1 MIANEQTGSWP
12 ELAAILLTRL
22 GFLWLLVL
30 ASFLLPNDDAAFY
43 ALMGVAFIITVPYSL
58 WLRSKLT
65 STEFA
70 PLQFVADLLLVTGLV
85 YFTGGIRSQLTLLYP
100 LVILSAGI
108 VGTPKQ
114 AAEITAMA
122 IITYIL
128 MATLL
133 SNKMLV
139 EYVPTGT
146 PLLAESTSATLL
158 LRSLTFA
165 AFGAASCYIAKRC
178 NLIDTQE
185 NELTTTTVTLLEH
198 IPEPALLIDR
208 EGRILFATPAAVDLF
223 GIGPDQLGK
232 TTFTDLLIEDAAPIP
247 ESYGK
252 AAHFRLIGNKPLPA
266 AYRSADLT
274 LPETALLGKAGR
286 KNEEITLSLVTL
298 TDLSESLATANMLSR
313 LERISSATRVAGD
326 LAHEIRTP
334 LTAISASVQLLKCY
348 EEKASAADWLPN
360 SPRRIDRIELFD
372 HIEDASRR
380 MDNAI
385 RHFVDFAT
393 FSPSDLISIIKLDSS
408 QENKGYMVHLKTTGR
423 GLKNGENTYCG

>member
-1 MIANEQTGSWP
+1 MIANEQTAPWP
-12 ELAAILLTRL
+12 KLAAILLSRL

-30 ASFLLPNDDAAFY
+30 ASLLLPNDDAAFY
-43 ALMGVAFIITVPYSL
+43 ALMGVAFIVTIPYSL
-58 WLRSKLT
+58 WLRSKLK

-70 PLQFVADLLLVTGLV
+70 PLQFVIDLLLVTGLV

-114 AAEITAMA
+114 AVEITVLA

-139 EYVPTGT
+139 EYVPTGI
-146 PLLAESTSATLL
+146 PLLAKSTSATLL

-178 NLIDTQE
+178 ILTDTQE
-185 NELTTTTVTLLEH
+185 NELARTTATLLEH

-208 EGRILFATPAAVDLF
+208 DGKIVFATPAAVDLF
-223 GIGPDQLGK
+223 GIELEQLK
-232 TTFTDLLIEDAAPIP
+232 NNTFTDLLVAEAEPIP

-252 AAHFRLIGNKPLPA
+252 AAYFRRTGNGPLPA
-266 AYRSADLT
+266 GYRSADLA
-274 LPETALLGKAGR
+274 LPETALLGKDGR
-286 KNEEITLSLVTL
+286 KNETIALSLVCF
-298 TDLSESLATANMLSR
+298 TDLSAALANANMLGR
-313 LERISSATRVAGD
+313 LERIHSANRIAGD

-334 LTAISASVQLLKCY
+334 LTAISASVQLLKSY

-380 MDNAI
+380 MDIAI

-393 FSPSDLISIIKLDSS
+393 FSPSDLMSIIKLDSP
-408 QENKGYMVHLKTTGR
+408 QENKGYMGQLKTIGR
-423 GLKNGENTYCG
+423 GLKNGKNTHCG